1 MNGSIAASSGVTV
14 NNGGTLAGIGTV
26 GNTTVNSGGTLASGN
41 GTAGSSM
48 NVTGSLA
55 FQSGAFYMVQLNPA
69 TSSSTIVTGAA
80 TLGGSTV
87 KAIYANGSYVAKQ
100 YTILTAASVS
110 GTFASV
116 AETNLPSNVHAT
128 LSYDATHAYLNLVLS
143 FIPPPGSGLSGNQN
157 AVGNAHRQ
165 LLQQQWRHSD
175 HLQRARRRAA

>member
-1 MNGSIAASSGVTV
+1 
-14 NNGGTLAGIGTV
+14 
-26 GNTTVNSGGTLASGN
+26 
-41 GTAGSSM
+41 M

-69 TSSSTIVTGAA
+69 TSSFTIVTGAA

-87 KAIYANGSYVAKQ
+87 KAIYANGSYVVKQ

-157 AVGNAHRQ
+157 AVGNAIVNYFNSNGGIPIIYSALTAGGLTQ
-165 LLQQQWRHSD
+165 ASGETAAGSQAD
-175 HLQRARRRAA
+175 HVPGHDPVHGHHDRPVRAGAR